1 MQCSASDWIYCALF
15 YKHMKNTHTLVRKI
29 LLLVLLISSIP
40 LILVV
45 FIGCSIWSDMMISK
59 TDELMNSKMNTAQ
72 KSLED
77 YFNIY
82 SNIIMEIYTNE
93 TLVDSLE
100 KLNLYDVNNSYLI
113 KNQIETEFENIVY
126 LHQDM
131 MGLGIYSQKNDF
143 IFCDAQTSMNTRSV
157 CFSKENQIW
166 QQLAKDVFDCTG
178 MIYSEPVEL
187 KMDNNEKKQV
197 IYMAHRVTDFSN
209 YSRGT
214 RGSIVICLDEERI
227 RQIYSPESETDS
239 QVSFLCSKDGT
250 IVSCSKP
257 GYIGKSAWFPEQI
270 SAKKDIT
277 DIVKETAVKMDM
289 AASTHCSIYLKDI
302 QNTEF
307 TLITMQNQHTLLK
320 DMHYVVI
327 CIVLIGIMTF
337 LISALITLRFAEK
350 INSSIWNIISAMDQ
364 AYNGNYHV
372 QIESSNDYAEFAT
385 ISRHFNH
392 MVNQIEISGKR
403 ERDALIREKNAE
415 IAALEAQINP
425 HFLYNTL
432 DAINWVAI
440 DNEQF
445 LISKMLKDLA
455 IILRY
460 SIQNSNSMVSVSNE
474 IEYLKKYILL
484 QQQRFEFSFQCF
496 MDFREEVMNYQVHK
510 LLFQPLIENA
520 IVHGFPGKHSSDD
533 MDTIWISA
541 KRVNKDGLEI
551 TVKDNGRGMDPALV
565 DELNHFDYKNNS
577 VKTSIGI
584 RNVFMRVK
592 YYYGEHGN
600 FRVWSDTRGTQ
611 VTLWIN
617 CKPENPEE

>member
-1 MQCSASDWIYCALF
+1 
-15 YKHMKNTHTLVRKI
+15 MKNTHTLVKKI
-29 LLLVLLISSIP
+29 MLLVLLISSIP
-40 LILVV
+40 LILIV

-93 TLVDSLE
+93 ELIDSLE

-113 KNQIETEFENIVY
+113 KNKIETEFENIVY

-143 IFCDAQTSMNTRSV
+143 IFCDAQTSMNTRSF
-157 CFSKENQIW
+157 CFSKENKTW
-166 QQLAKDVFDCTG
+166 QQLVKDVFECTG

-187 KMDNNEKKQV
+187 KMENNEKKQV
-197 IYMAHRVTDFSN
+197 VYMAHRVTDFSN

-227 RQIYSPESETDS
+227 RQIYCPESGTDS
-239 QVSFLCSKDGT
+239 QISFLCKKDGT

-257 GYIGKSAWFPEQI
+257 EYIGNSVWSQKQI
-270 SAKKDIT
+270 SSKNELT
-277 DIVKETAVKMDM
+277 DIVKETAAKMNM
-289 AASTHCSIYLKDI
+289 AASAQCSVYLKEI
-302 QNTEF
+302 QNTDF
-307 TLITMQNQHTLLK
+307 ILITTQDQYTLLK

-350 INSSIWNIISAMDQ
+350 INGSIWNIISAMDQ
-364 AYNGNYHV
+364 AYNGDYHV
-372 QIESSNDYAEFAT
+372 QIESTNDYAEFAM
-385 ISRHFNH
+385 ISKHFNH
-392 MVNQIEISGKR
+392 MVNQIEISGNR

-440 DNEQF
+440 ENEQF

-455 IILRY
+455 VILRY

-474 IEYLKKYILL
+474 LAYLKKYILL

-496 MDFREEVMNYQVHK
+496 MDFSDDVMTYQVHK

-520 IVHGFPGKHSSDD
+520 IVHGFPGKHIEGD
-533 MDTIWISA
+533 MDTIWICA
-541 KRVNKDGLEI
+541 KRVNKVGLEI
-551 TVKDNGRGMDPALV
+551 TVKDNGRGMDSALV
-565 DELNHFDYKNNS
+565 DELNHFDYRDNS

-592 YYYGEHGN
+592 YYYGEQGN
-600 FRVWSDTRGTQ
+600 FRIWSDSSGTQ

-617 CKPENPEE
+617 CKPKNPKE